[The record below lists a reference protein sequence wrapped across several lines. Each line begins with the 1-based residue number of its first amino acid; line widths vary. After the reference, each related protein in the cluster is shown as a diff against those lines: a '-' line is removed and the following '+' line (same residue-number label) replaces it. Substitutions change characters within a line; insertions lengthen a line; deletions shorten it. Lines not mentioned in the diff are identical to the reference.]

1 MQHGSDGCAQCRK
14 GLPAGLQDLG
24 LTHVLCQA
32 AAGCC
37 GSCSHLGGHCLE
49 GVQSLLGAVLNIT
62 GVGLQVVAQGSQVL
76 ATLCGALL
84 ELFEGRRLGLF
95 LPACLAFF
103 GFLAGAFCGFFSF
116 LSLLSGTL
124 GLLILQTLSGH
135 GGAFLENAKVEDQT
149 EDCRLRLEG

>member
-1 MQHGSDGCAQCRK
+1 MQHGRDGCAQCRK

-24 LTHVLCQA
+24 LAHVLCQA
-32 AAGCC
+32 AAGRC

-84 ELFEGRRLGLF
+84 ELFEVGGLGSSSPRALRSSAS
-95 LPACLAFF
+95 LRARSAASSASLAF
-103 GFLAGAFCGFFSF
+103 
-116 LSLLSGTL
+116 
-124 GLLILQTLSGH
+124 
-135 GGAFLENAKVEDQT
+135 
-149 EDCRLRLEG
+149 